1 MTDNTGKIT
10 VSDDN
15 LYFIFEQEAGG
26 YYIKDGKGRYF
37 YQDGVHANFNV
48 VKSKDKATVWT
59 ITPNANGT
67 FLIKSPDGH
76 VVQYSKKYKSYGA
89 YKPANTNDVYPMLY
103 MEDPT
108 LGIMTIETV
117 KDDGG
122 AVYNLQ
128 GVRMPDGVKLQPG
141 IYVRS
146 GKKFFVR

>member
-1 MTDNTGKIT
+1 
-10 VSDDN
+10 
-15 LYFIFEQEAGG
+15 
-26 YYIKDGKGRYF
+26 
-37 YQDGVHANFNV
+37 
-48 VKSKDKATVWT
+48 
-59 ITPNANGT
+59 
-67 FLIKSPDGH
+67 
-76 VVQYSKKYKSYGA
+76 
-89 YKPANTNDVYPMLY
+89 MLY

-117 KDDGG
+117 TDDGG